1 MKLAIKDKIIQ
12 KKHNK
17 THIRFLAAST
27 VLLGLI
33 AFGIYTMYSKQYVK
47 ALTIAQVQKEQLVVH
62 QLKQLVGLGFT
73 DQQNAT
79 KRESINRVVSNSG
92 IIFLTVTDN
101 KGDTFVELGRNDV
114 SNDLSDDTEK
124 QEKDPTASST
134 FQYKETVI
142 VNDSNI
148 YYMDCK
154 FSRSNLEA
162 KIQESQ
168 RDIALIT
175 ILLFV
180 LSVIG
185 LFGTSLII
193 MIPLQ
198 NVSKSISEITAGNL
212 TKKIE
217 QKKPNEFS
225 KITSSVN
232 ILADNLHKANTQIE
246 KLNKE
251 LKFQFR
257 DKIGELNHEINQRR
271 QAEYSLKQSEEQFKL
286 LFELAPIGMVISN
299 VHGKILK
306 VNVAFHT
313 ILGYTEKEI
322 IGSKIKDLTFAEDQ
336 ELDIRIH
343 DKLVNDLLQH
353 AYYEKRLVRK
363 DGEIIYVIV
372 EAVLVK
378 NKSDNPSHIIE
389 QIIDITERKKV
400 ERELVFAKEKAEE
413 SDRLKSAFLAQMS
426 HEIRTPLNVILTA
439 MELIGDDLNNADEE
453 TKMMLESVSSAG
465 IRLQR
470 TINLILDIS
479 AVQSGSYAHDIKDF
493 DLGIELQSLVDEF
506 STVKNEKKLKMAFI
520 NKASSSLI
528 IADHY
533 SVTQIFQNL
542 IDNALKYTIKGSVDV
557 ILEDLND
564 DKLQVHVK
572 DSGIGISKE
581 YLENLFSPFSQED
594 VGQKREFE
602 GNGLGLALVK
612 RYVELNHAEIFV
624 ESEKGKGTTF
634 TVVFNKNLENLDNSE
649 DNHSLKHNNIRAL
662 A

>member
-114 SNDLSDDTEK
+114 GNDLSDDTEK
-124 QEKDPTASST
+124 QEKNPTASST

-148 YYMDCK
+148 YYLDCK

-634 TVVFNKNLENLDNSE
+634 TVVFNKNLENFDNSG